1 MEDVEIRVEEIE
13 EEDEREKE
21 DERERGK
28 MREREE
34 ERQREDERE
43 KKDEIQGQVRRGK
56 KVRNENERELE
67 VYEQIYEE
75 GR

>member
-13 EEDEREKE
+13 KE
-21 DERERGK
+21 DERER
-28 MREREE
+28 
-34 ERQREDERE
+34 EDDRE

-56 KVRNENERELE
+56 KVRNENEREVE
-67 VYEQIYEE
+67 VYEQRYEE

>member
-13 EEDEREKE
+13 KE
-21 DERERGK
+21 DERER
-28 MREREE
+28 
-34 ERQREDERE
+34 EDDRE

-67 VYEQIYEE
+67 VYEQKYEE

>member
-13 EEDEREKE
+13 KDDEREKE
-21 DERERGK
+21 HVRETD
-28 MREREE
+28 REE

-43 KKDEIQGQVRRGK
+43 KKNEIQGQVRRGK

-67 VYEQIYEE
+67 VYEQKYEE